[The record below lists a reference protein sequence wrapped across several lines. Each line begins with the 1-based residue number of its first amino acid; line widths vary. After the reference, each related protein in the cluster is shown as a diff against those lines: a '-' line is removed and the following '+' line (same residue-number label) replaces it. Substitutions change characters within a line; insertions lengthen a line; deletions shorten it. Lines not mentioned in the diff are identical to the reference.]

1 MNESLLFDKIQGPSR
16 TLSIKLDC
24 NTLAKIDYLIKHYK
38 FRSRS
43 EFIRNAIMYKINQLE
58 KDCRYS
64 QVL

>member
-1 MNESLLFDKIQGPSR
+1 VNKSLLSDKIQGPSR

-24 NTLAKIDYLIKHYK
+24 NTLTKIDYLIKYYK

-43 EFIRNAIMYKINQLE
+43 EFIRNAIMYKINQLN
-58 KDCRYS
+58 KDSKYS